1 MFVCQDRTYSQIA
14 EAWMHYLGNDSISIT
29 SSGLSAGQISQYF
42 INVMDEVGVSVDKSS
57 TKMLYDYNPENFDAV
72 ISLCDR
78 SMRLPDDWMLRKIF
92 DEWIIPRIEESSLES
107 YREVRDDIR
116 NRVDLLLMRYTV

>member
-57 TKMLYDYNPENFDAV
+57 TK
-72 ISLCDR
+72 
-78 SMRLPDDWMLRKIF
+78 
-92 DEWIIPRIEESSLES
+92 
-107 YREVRDDIR
+107 EVRDGIR
-116 NRVDLLLMRYTV
+116 DRVDLLLMRYTA